1 MKRLLLILCLSAF
14 ALLLNSCVGKSDEDL
29 RRTDVPEEKRVPV
42 VIRSSG
48 KLTFQKLKDSVVAT
62 IHRPGQPTV
71 SVPWPEGV
79 ACDEQAEVETL
90 DEKWQGGGTFLLRVI
105 SNGKTVHDASLC
117 EKHHVQMV
125 RQVEQVVDGGEYPDS
140 QFNGKGHPKAFPND
154 GKAYLLCGS
163 GIRWTVWRCPSCYEG
178 SERWKKRLGISD

>member
-1 MKRLLLILCLSAF
+1 MKRLFLILSLVAF
-14 ALLLNSCVGKSDEDL
+14 TPLLNSCVGKSDEDL
-29 RRTDVPEEKRVPV
+29 RRTYLPEEKRVPV

-48 KLTFQKLKDSVVAT
+48 KLTFQRLKHSIVAT
-62 IHRPGQPTV
+62 IHRSDQPTI
-71 SVPWPEGV
+71 SIPWPEGV
-79 ACDEQAEVETL
+79 PCDEQAEVETL
-90 DEKWQGGGTFLLRVI
+90 DEKWQGGKTFLLRVN

-125 RQVEQVVDGGEYPDS
+125 RQVEQVVDGGEYPQS
-140 QFNGKGHPKAFPND
+140 QFEDGHPKLFPND

-178 SERWKKRLGISD
+178 SERWRKRLGISL